1 MSDRVM
7 KTAADDVAVAFNKSE
22 LELSSDKQDVVNY
35 MLFESDDEPINIAK
49 NIGTNEQ
56 MQEIKKHTGNQI
68 RNSYYYMQK
77 LAVGLMLM
85 DYAMVDKK
93 KVGGVMDGQRN

>member
-1 MSDRVM
+1 M